1 VTFFSFSPLF
11 SLLLSLVT
19 LSHMRNVRER
29 GEAFAREGGEAASTV
44 SDIPAQPPTK
54 TNGGSEIN
62 TMTKHHNEPT
72 ALTESS
78 VGGRPGNAGGVRARR
93 HVEVLFHPELRRTK
107 EVIRRPEWV
116 RRTGEAVAHRGSLN
130 TVALFGLVFANCVG
144 GGYGFEDG
152 IGAAGPLITLIV
164 CIILPWIWAFPT
176 GLAVAE
182 LSTAVP
188 SNSGVLM
195 WTNAAFPPFI
205 SFMCILATIFITFIG
220 NATYPNLTAQYSQQL
235 GDLSAGPVAGVKIGV
250 VVVCCVLN
258 CIGVEI
264 VGSSSIILCGIT
276 ILPFSLLTVIQ
287 LFSHGFNKAVLYV
300 DVKKVDW
307 AGFFSIISWNYAN
320 IENAGAVVEEVAN
333 PRKALPTAM
342 IMLQLSTY
350 VAYVMPMLAGVSAMG
365 VGQNYDKWQAGHWP
379 EVAKVVAGDWL
390 KYMLFSG
397 ALLSGVGFT
406 LTSMCCTSRLLAGMG
421 TMQMFPKKIS
431 RVIGYYHPRL
441 GTPIPAIVLNSVV
454 TLVFSVSM
462 DFSSVVALCQS
473 IYCIR
478 MLLIYASL
486 VKLRIEYPNLPR
498 PYALPCGTWM
508 AALCLLPAAMFS
520 LMASIVSAMSSLAI
534 GIALVSFVVGGSALS
549 WLYCR
554 IFARN
559 GFQGVIVQCEVSDV
573 DDDGGNGGT
582 AEDAEEGTL
591 SEGVFYHDDELSAD
605 EQGGGDLLLGI
616 LPLSAATA
624 SPPVF
629 SQNNGSAG
637 NSNNGNSGP
646 PQVYLR
652 RGMTD
657 LDAAASDEEMRDV
670 EYTGR
675 ELSFDTMTAA
685 VNVNSTSNSVN
696 ANNTSGAPYVSPSG
710 FAQSSFSAFG
720 GSLNRGPALRH
731 RRRTRSLGASLN
743 AISGEE
749 SAEEDRGDH
758 ASGERTPTSAGAK
771 AAAAA
776 HEHGGRGGYTNSAS
790 NYNVGSGGGSYVAS
804 PTPQV
809 SVGGYDVPLGLL
821 PLPDTHERSREA
833 TPTSRRRHSASRGTS
848 AGAQRRL
855 PPDI

>member
-1 VTFFSFSPLF
+1 
-11 SLLLSLVT
+11 
-19 LSHMRNVRER
+19 MRHARER
-29 GEAFAREGGEAASTV
+29 GGASARDGGDTASGATEVAAQHPPKMSGV
-44 SDIPAQPPTK
+44 SDV
-54 TNGGSEIN
+54 NGGTSR
-62 TMTKHHNEPT
+62 HLSDLASPT
-72 ALTESS
+72 ENSA
-78 VGGRPGNAGGVRARR
+78 GRPGMPSCVRVRR

-130 TVALFGLVFANCVG
+130 TVALFGLIFANCVG

-164 CIILPWIWAFPT
+164 CVILPWIWAFPT

-220 NATYPNLTAQYSQQL
+220 NATYPNLTAQYAQQL
-235 GDLSAGPVAGVKIGV
+235 GRLSAAPVAAVKIGV

-264 VGSSSIILCGIT
+264 VGSSSILLCAIT

-287 LFSHGFNKAVLYV
+287 LFGHGFNAAVLYV
-300 DVKKVDW
+300 DVKRVDW

-333 PRKALPTAM
+333 PRKALPKAM

-365 VGQNYDKWQAGHWP
+365 VDQDFTQWQAGHWP
-379 EVAKVVAGDWL
+379 DVAKVIAGDWL

-421 TMQMFPKKIS
+421 TMQMFPKKVS

-441 GTPIPAIVLNSVV
+441 GTPIPAILINSVV
-454 TLVFSVSM
+454 TLAFSVSM

-508 AALCLLPAAMFS
+508 AALCLLPAALFS

-534 GIALVSFVVGGSALS
+534 GIALVCFIVGGSGLS
-549 WLYCR
+549 WVYCR

-559 GFQGVIVQCEVSDV
+559 GFQGVIVQCEVSSG
-573 DDDGGNGGT
+573 DDGDGVT
-582 AEDAEEGTL
+582 ADAEDGTL
-591 SEGVFYHDDELSAD
+591 SEGVFYHDDEPHAHEEGD
-605 EQGGGDLLLGI
+605 GDLLLGI
-616 LPLSAATA
+616 LPMAEATA
-624 SPPVF
+624 SPP
-629 SQNNGSAG
+629 SMAHDNNITHHRRS
-637 NSNNGNSGP
+637 SSGP
-646 PQVYLR
+646 PQAYWR
-652 RGMTD
+652 RGVAD
-657 LDAAASDEEMRDV
+657 LDAVDTSGGIREV
-670 EYTGR
+670 EYTSH
-675 ELSFDTMTAA
+675 ELPPDSHA
-685 VNVNSTSNSVN
+685 VAPNSNLQNASN
-696 ANNTSGAPYVSPSG
+696 VSPSG
-710 FAQSSFSAFG
+710 FRQSSFPVFG
-720 GSLNRGPALRH
+720 SSLNRGPALRH
-731 RRRTRSLGASLN
+731 RHHTRSPRVSPS
-743 AISGEE
+743 IVSGEE
-749 SAEEDRGDH
+749 SAEEADH
-758 ASGERTPTSAGAK
+758 PSEERTPRTAGFV
-771 AAAAA
+771 
-776 HEHGGRGGYTNSAS
+776 GAS
-790 NYNVGSGGGSYVAS
+790 NDFNGRDAVSGRASNATS

-809 SVGGYDVPLGLL
+809 SAGGFDVPLGLL
-821 PLPDTHERSREA
+821 PLPATRERSREP
-833 TPTSRRRHSASRGTS
+833 TPTGVHRRPMSRAGSLGAKKASDS
-848 AGAQRRL
+848 F
-855 PPDI
+855 